1 MRTKMTTEI
10 VCPYC
15 GARQERGI
23 RNIEV
28 YSITYTETEC
38 EKCGKEFLFKAN
50 IFYSSKKR
58 EAGIK
63 SDTEEQ

>member
-10 VCPYC
+10 VCPHC

-38 EKCGKEFLFKAN
+38 EYLSL
-50 IFYSSKKR
+50 IH
-58 EAGIK
+58 I
-63 SDTEEQ
+63 

>member
-1 MRTKMTTEI
+1 MRTKMITEI
-10 VCPYC
+10 VCPHC

-23 RNIEV
+23 RNIEA

-38 EKCGKEFLFKAN
+38 EYCGKEFLFKAN

-58 EAGIK
+58 ESK
-63 SDTEEQ
+63 

>member
-10 VCPYC
+10 VCPHC

-38 EKCGKEFLFKAN
+38 EYCGKEFLFKVN
-50 IFYSSKKR
+50 IFYSSKKKGA
-58 EAGIK
+58 E
-63 SDTEEQ
+63 

>member
-10 VCPYC
+10 VCPHC
-15 GARQERGI
+15 GTRQERGI

-38 EKCGKEFLFKAN
+38 ENCGKEFLFKAN

-58 EAGIK
+58 E
-63 SDTEEQ
+63 SEW

>member
-15 GARQERGI
+15 GTRQERGI

-38 EKCGKEFLFKAN
+38 ENCGHSGYRLKN
-50 IFYSSKKR
+50 IAKW
-58 EAGIK
+58 EG
-63 SDTEEQ
+63 D

>member
-15 GARQERGI
+15 GTRQERGI

-50 IFYSSKKR
+50 ILYSSKKY